1 MRNKTCFVK
10 KILINY
16 IINNY
21 SNNSNYTNNSNNYNL
36 TQDNI
41 RKISSSGNNRMPMQ
55 SMQSIPKNIY
65 NDKYQLNDDDKRKIK
80 TIEQCILT
88 CISASSL
95 SSRIYNKF
103 SGESSKDYRNMLVRR
118 ALLNVLKKQKEE
130 GGLGAVSAS
139 RTFMDNSMQLAKVGY
154 AKLSGRG
161 GKQSKKGRSKK
172 IKINKN
178 KKSRKNKK

>member
-1 MRNKTCFVK
+1 M
-10 KILINY
+10 
-16 IINNY
+16 NNNSNN
-21 SNNSNYTNNSNNYNL
+21 SNNSNYSNNSNNYNL

-41 RKISSSGNNRMPMQ
+41 RKISSSGNNGMP
-55 SMQSIPKNIY
+55 MQSIPKNIY

-95 SSRIYNKF
+95 SSRMYNKF

-130 GGLGAVSAS
+130 RGLGAVSAS
-139 RTFMDNSMQLAKVGY
+139 QTFFDNSMQLARVGY
-154 AKLSGRG
+154 AKISGRG
-161 GKQSKKGRSKK
+161 GKQSKKM
-172 IKINKN
+172 KINKN